1 MAVGSPTSG
10 RWPMAPTAVGNGS
23 KSMQLGPPGATGP
36 TAGPNGG
43 RRVRGCTYKMTVTPL
58 GIKAVGKNT

>member
-1 MAVGSPTSG
+1 
-10 RWPMAPTAVGNGS
+10 MAPTSVGNGS

-43 RRVRGCTYKMTVTPL
+43 RMGRGCTYKMAVTPL
-58 GIKAVGKNT
+58 GIKAVGENT